1 MSDFTERLTRAHT
14 GDEKA
19 REELILENRPL
30 VYAVVKRFEYRGYD
44 REELFQIGM
53 IGLMKA
59 IDRFDTKYEVAFS
72 TYAVPLITGEL
83 KRFFRDNSMMKVSRG
98 LKEQGYHIAKAR
110 EKIEQEKGR
119 DATLEEIS
127 KETGLSTEE
136 ILMATEANREV
147 SSLSQSIYEKDGS
160 EISLEEQLSAKGG
173 AVPAGSDQSGEGD
186 YEKEFVVNRILV
198 EQLLGELN
206 EKERKL
212 ITLRY
217 FEEKTQVQ
225 DNMSRITSYG
235 KQSITDL
242 LGKMNQA
249 ENAIDQ
255 AYKTEDGKSTKK
267 DKSKVFA
274 GDLNLIDDPVTKK
287 RKEAQQKALK
297 VVKDAWDIDRSID
310 ADIQERRDHYDKMK
324 NLYSEAQD
332 EVLKINDQ
340 KKALREQHM
349 VEPDSQEQ
357 KDLELLEKRQVC
369 MSGKFNI
376 ELTEEEWKRCEEIDK
391 AGLTNYQEQA
401 LELNKRSIHFRKEL
415 KEAQKGMKEDVAK
428 IKAIRLERL
437 KSDPMV
443 EAEKNADQIMENA
456 SKEIIGL
463 LKQEAIDNM
472 DEKQQE
478 AEEKAKD
485 TKEEKKEEE
494 KKLEEQK
501 LERAKQEAMM
511 MQTKEA
517 ARKVRTQQK
526 RVEASDA
533 DMGEIVTLARDYR
546 QPENVSQTLNEIKNN
561 MKLLEADLKGIQV
574 DEEG

>member
-1 MSDFTERLTRAHT
+1 MSK
-14 GDEKA
+14 EK
-19 REELILENRPL
+19 RRVIRYYL
-30 VYAVVKRFEYRGYD
+30 
-44 REELFQIGM
+44 QIGTIM
-53 IGLMKA
+53 WG
-59 IDRFDTKYEVAFS
+59 
-72 TYAVPLITGEL
+72 
-83 KRFFRDNSMMKVSRG
+83 
-98 LKEQGYHIAKAR
+98 
-110 EKIEQEKGR
+110 
-119 DATLEEIS
+119 
-127 KETGLSTEE
+127 
-136 ILMATEANREV
+136 
-147 SSLSQSIYEKDGS
+147 
-160 EISLEEQLSAKGG
+160 
-173 AVPAGSDQSGEGD
+173 
-186 YEKEFVVNRILV
+186 
-198 EQLLGELN
+198 
-206 EKERKL
+206 
-212 ITLRY
+212 
-217 FEEKTQVQ
+217 

-255 AYKTEDGKSTKK
+255 ADKTEDGKSTKK

-274 GDLNLIDDPVTKK
+274 GDLNLIEDPVTKK

-310 ADIQERRDHYDKMK
+310 ADIQEQRDHYDKMK
-324 NLYSEAQD
+324 TLYSEAQD

-463 LKQEAIDNM
+463 LKQEAIDNFNTDLDVRFSTYGVPM
-472 DEKQQE
+472 ILGEVRRYLRDNSALRVSRAMRDTAYKVLQ
-478 AEEKAKD
+478 AKD
-485 TKEEKKEEE
+485 AFMAQHQREPTVDEI
-494 KKLEEQK
+494 
-501 LERAKQEAMM
+501 
-511 MQTKEA
+511 A
-517 ARKVRTQQK
+517 AILGIRR
-526 RVEASDA
+526 E
-533 DMGEIVTLARDYR
+533 EIVFALDAIVDPVSLYEPVYSDNGDALCVMDQVKDSKNTDEMWVERIALGQAVSRLSDRERKILALRFFQGKTQMEVSAEIGISQAQVSRLEKNALR
-546 QPENVSQTLNEIKNN
+546 QIRKEVMS
-561 MKLLEADLKGIQV
+561 
-574 DEEG
+574 

>member
-1 MSDFTERLTRAHT
+1 MSK
-14 GDEKA
+14 EK
-19 REELILENRPL
+19 RRVIRYYL
-30 VYAVVKRFEYRGYD
+30 
-44 REELFQIGM
+44 QIGTIM
-53 IGLMKA
+53 WG
-59 IDRFDTKYEVAFS
+59 
-72 TYAVPLITGEL
+72 
-83 KRFFRDNSMMKVSRG
+83 
-98 LKEQGYHIAKAR
+98 
-110 EKIEQEKGR
+110 
-119 DATLEEIS
+119 
-127 KETGLSTEE
+127 
-136 ILMATEANREV
+136 
-147 SSLSQSIYEKDGS
+147 
-160 EISLEEQLSAKGG
+160 
-173 AVPAGSDQSGEGD
+173 
-186 YEKEFVVNRILV
+186 
-198 EQLLGELN
+198 
-206 EKERKL
+206 
-212 ITLRY
+212 
-217 FEEKTQVQ
+217 

-255 AYKTEDGKSTKK
+255 VDKTEDGKSTKK

-310 ADIQERRDHYDKMK
+310 ADIQEQRDHYDKMK
-324 NLYSEAQD
+324 TLYSEAQD

-401 LELNKRSIHFRKEL
+401 LELNKRS
-415 KEAQKGMKEDVAK
+415 MKEDVAK

-517 ARKVRTQQK
+517 ARKVRAQQK
-526 RVEASDA
+526 CVEASDV

>member
-1 MSDFTERLTRAHT
+1 
-14 GDEKA
+14 
-19 REELILENRPL
+19 
-30 VYAVVKRFEYRGYD
+30 
-44 REELFQIGM
+44 
-53 IGLMKA
+53 MK
-59 IDRFDTKYEVAFS
+59 T
-72 TYAVPLITGEL
+72 
-83 KRFFRDNSMMKVSRG
+83 
-98 LKEQGYHIAKAR
+98 
-110 EKIEQEKGR
+110 
-119 DATLEEIS
+119 
-127 KETGLSTEE
+127 
-136 ILMATEANREV
+136 
-147 SSLSQSIYEKDGS
+147 
-160 EISLEEQLSAKGG
+160 
-173 AVPAGSDQSGEGD
+173 
-186 YEKEFVVNRILV
+186 
-198 EQLLGELN
+198 
-206 EKERKL
+206 
-212 ITLRY
+212 
-217 FEEKTQVQ
+217 
-225 DNMSRITSYG
+225 
-235 KQSITDL
+235 
-242 LGKMNQA
+242 
-249 ENAIDQ
+249 
-255 AYKTEDGKSTKK
+255 
-267 DKSKVFA
+267 
-274 GDLNLIDDPVTKK
+274 
-287 RKEAQQKALK
+287 
-297 VVKDAWDIDRSID
+297 
-310 ADIQERRDHYDKMK
+310 
-324 NLYSEAQD
+324 LYSEAQD

-401 LELNKRSIHFRKEL
+401 LELNKRSIHFREER

-501 LERAKQEAMM
+501 LEREKQEAMM

-517 ARKVRTQQK
+517 ARKVRAQQK
-526 RVEASDA
+526 RVEASDV

>member
-1 MSDFTERLTRAHT
+1 MSK
-14 GDEKA
+14 EK
-19 REELILENRPL
+19 RRVIRYYL
-30 VYAVVKRFEYRGYD
+30 
-44 REELFQIGM
+44 QIGTIM
-53 IGLMKA
+53 WG
-59 IDRFDTKYEVAFS
+59 
-72 TYAVPLITGEL
+72 
-83 KRFFRDNSMMKVSRG
+83 
-98 LKEQGYHIAKAR
+98 
-110 EKIEQEKGR
+110 
-119 DATLEEIS
+119 
-127 KETGLSTEE
+127 
-136 ILMATEANREV
+136 
-147 SSLSQSIYEKDGS
+147 
-160 EISLEEQLSAKGG
+160 
-173 AVPAGSDQSGEGD
+173 
-186 YEKEFVVNRILV
+186 
-198 EQLLGELN
+198 
-206 EKERKL
+206 
-212 ITLRY
+212 
-217 FEEKTQVQ
+217 

-255 AYKTEDGKSTKK
+255 ADKTEDGKSTKK

-324 NLYSEAQD
+324 TLYSEAQD

-401 LELNKRSIHFRKEL
+401 LELNKRSIHFREEL

-463 LKQEAIDNM
+463 LKQEAVDNM

-517 ARKVRTQQK
+517 ARKVRAQQK
-526 RVEASDA
+526 CVEASDV

>member
-1 MSDFTERLTRAHT
+1 MW
-14 GDEKA
+14 G
-19 REELILENRPL
+19 
-30 VYAVVKRFEYRGYD
+30 
-44 REELFQIGM
+44 
-53 IGLMKA
+53 
-59 IDRFDTKYEVAFS
+59 
-72 TYAVPLITGEL
+72 
-83 KRFFRDNSMMKVSRG
+83 
-98 LKEQGYHIAKAR
+98 
-110 EKIEQEKGR
+110 
-119 DATLEEIS
+119 
-127 KETGLSTEE
+127 
-136 ILMATEANREV
+136 
-147 SSLSQSIYEKDGS
+147 
-160 EISLEEQLSAKGG
+160 
-173 AVPAGSDQSGEGD
+173 
-186 YEKEFVVNRILV
+186 
-198 EQLLGELN
+198 
-206 EKERKL
+206 
-212 ITLRY
+212 
-217 FEEKTQVQ
+217 

-255 AYKTEDGKSTKK
+255 ADKTEDGKSTKK

-324 NLYSEAQD
+324 TLYSEAQD

-511 MQTKEA
+511 MQTKEQYQKTGGILA
-517 ARKVRTQQK
+517 WHGYQSFAEGEVDASTAHEIGIKLAEELWPDFEVIVATHLNTKCFHNHFVVNSVSFLTGNKFNACKASYRKMREVSDRLCKEHQLSVITEYKGVSKHYAEWLAEHNGETTWRSIIRNDVDIAIKSSMTFQQFVRNLREK
-526 RVEASDA
+526 GYEVERR
-533 DMGEIVTLARDYR
+533 GTLLRLR
-546 QPENVSQTLNEIKNN
+546 PP
-561 MKLLEADLKGIQV
+561 
-574 DEEG
+574 